1 MRRRGLIRSLCAL
14 LASIPPAQS
23 AAERPRYSEDR
34 APCERYSPNRHL
46 YFGDLHV
53 HTARSH
59 ETWLRGVRVRES
71 AAYAFARGEEIGLPP
86 YAANGEPT
94 RRLRI
99 DRPLD
104 FAAVADHAEDFAD
117 VTACLTRGSGAY
129 DALPCRVFRWG
140 NFLSEV
146 VIAFPTAMPTPRRNG
161 LICGEGRAD
170 CPELA
175 RRVWREIRE
184 AADAATDRSPA
195 CRFNAFPGY
204 EYTAMPYASNLHRHV
219 LFRNGTAPERP
230 LSYLEAPSP
239 RRLWEALDRE
249 CRDALPGC
257 DAIAIPHNPNQS
269 NGRKF
274 PPGGPDGANPA
285 QRRER
290 AVLRARWEPLVEIFQ
305 HKGDSEC
312 AEGLTGVTP
321 DPLCSFEK
329 ARRPPLREC
338 AEGGVG
344 MGGALRRG
352 CVSRRDFVREA
363 LLEGLALEWELGVNP
378 YRLGIVASS
387 DGHDATPGAVAEDRY
402 QGHWGT
408 KDDEVAERLASSG
421 GRHRAI
427 ANNPGGLT
435 AVWAV
440 ENSRDALFEALRR
453 REVYGTSG
461 PRIEVRFFG
470 GFDYPE
476 DLCDDPQAI
485 PRAYARGTP
494 MGGRLAPPVTTPP
507 RPPAAPR
514 FFVRAR
520 RDAEPGGL
528 GTRLERIQ
536 IVKSEVHRKGDRRT
550 RVFDVAGAPAADGAD
565 LERCQPLAA
574 GSDALCTVWSDP
586 DFDPAAAAS
595 YYARV
600 LEVPSC
606 RWSHRQCLALAPHE
620 RPRGCSDPDV
630 PRSIRE
636 RAWTS
641 PIVVRPQAERVSA
654 P

>member
-1 MRRRGLIRSLCAL
+1 MRLRVAIFLVLAL
-14 LASIPPAQS
+14 FPCVPAM
-23 AAERPRYSEDR
+23 AERPPYSEDR
-34 APCERYSPNRHL
+34 APCAHYSPHRNL

-59 ETWLRGVRVRES
+59 ETWLRGVRARETE
-71 AAYAFARGEEIGLPP
+71 AYAFAQGEEIGLPP
-86 YAANGEPT
+86 YGADGEPT

-104 FAAVADHAEDFAD
+104 FAAVADHGEDFAD
-117 VTACLTRGSGAY
+117 VTACLTRSSGAY
-129 DALPCRVFRWG
+129 DALPCRIFRRG
-140 NFLSEV
+140 NFLSEM
-146 VIAFPTAMPTPRRNG
+146 VIAFPTAMPTPWRSG

-170 CPELA
+170 CRALA
-175 RRVWREIRE
+175 QMTWRQVRD

-195 CRFNAFPGY
+195 CRFSAFPAY

-219 LFRNGTAPERP
+219 VFRNGTLPAQPI
-230 LSYLEAPSP
+230 SYLEAPAP
-239 RRLWEALDRE
+239 HLLWKALESE
-249 CRDALPGC
+249 CAEGLPGC

-274 PPGGPDGANPA
+274 ARDWPDAREIA
-285 QRRER
+285 ERRRR

-312 AEGLTGVTP
+312 VNGLEGATP
-321 DPLCSFEK
+321 DPLCDFEK
-329 ARRPPLREC
+329 ARRPPFREC
-338 AEGGVG
+338 GEGDVG

-352 CVSRRDFVREA
+352 CVSRLDFVREA
-363 LLEGLALEWELGVNP
+363 LIEGLVLEGELGVNP
-378 YRLGIVASS
+378 YRLGIVAGS

-402 QGHWGT
+402 IGHWGT
-408 KDDEVAERLASSG
+408 KDDEPGERLAAGG

-440 ENSRDALFEALRR
+440 ENSRDAIFAALRR

-461 PRIEVRFFG
+461 PRIAVRFFG
-470 GFDYPE
+470 SFGYPE
-476 DLCDDPQAI
+476 DLCDDPQALE
-485 PRAYARGTP
+485 RAYALGTP
-494 MGGRLAPPVTTPP
+494 MGGTLAPPAAGPEDP
-507 RPPAAPR
+507 NRAPR

-520 RDAEPGGL
+520 RDGAPGGI

-536 IVKSEVHRKGDRRT
+536 IVKSEVGPDGRAT
-550 RVFDVAGAPAADGAD
+550 TLVSDVAGTRVDGAVD
-565 LERCQPLAA
+565 LETCEPSGE
-574 GSDALCTVWSDP
+574 GSDSLCVVWTDP
-586 DFDPAAAAS
+586 DFDPVARSS

-606 RWSHRQCLALAPHE
+606 RWSQRQCLALAPDQ
-620 RPRGCSDPDV
+620 RPAGCAAPDV
-630 PRSIRE
+630 PKTIRE

-641 PIVVRPQAERVSA
+641 PIVYRPA
-654 P
+654 PR